1 MRILHSS
8 DWHLGQHFYHQS
20 RAAEHRAF
28 FVWLLHQIEVH
39 QVDAVI
45 VAGDIFDTATPP
57 SYARA
62 LYNQFIVDMQ
72 RLGCQLLLLGGNHD
86 SVAVLEESRELLA
99 CLNCRVIP
107 GVEADLRQHI
117 ILLQDRQQQPAAVV
131 CAIPYIRPRDVMTS
145 QAGQSG
151 AEKRISLQQAIS
163 THYQAVFEQAEQ
175 RRRQLD
181 IDVPIIATGHLM
193 TVGASS
199 SDSVRDLYIGTLDAF
214 PANAFPPADYIAL
227 GHIHRPQVVAKS
239 GHIRYSGSPIPL
251 SFDELGQA
259 KSVVM
264 VDFDAAKV
272 SKIKLLEVP
281 VFQPMQQIKGDLEQI
296 EATLETLRDASETIW
311 LDIEVSSQD
320 YLNDLQ
326 RRIDH
331 LTADLPVEVLLLR
344 RARRERHAIESVH
357 KETLNELSVFDVF
370 ERRLAQENF
379 ESEAQQARLL
389 RIQQSFSNVVE
400 ELKQVSPE

>member
-1 MRILHSS
+1 
-8 DWHLGQHFYHQS
+8 
-20 RAAEHRAF
+20 
-28 FVWLLHQIEVH
+28 
-39 QVDAVI
+39 
-45 VAGDIFDTATPP
+45 
-57 SYARA
+57 
-62 LYNQFIVDMQ
+62 
-72 RLGCQLLLLGGNHD
+72 GNHD

-107 GVEADLRQHI
+107 GVEADPSQHV